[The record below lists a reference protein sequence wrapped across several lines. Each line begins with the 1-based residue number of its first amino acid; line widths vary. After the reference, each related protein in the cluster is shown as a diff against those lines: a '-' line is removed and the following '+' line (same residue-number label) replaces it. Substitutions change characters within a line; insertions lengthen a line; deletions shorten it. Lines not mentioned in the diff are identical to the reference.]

1 MPLLPRPGRPTD
13 SSKVRFS
20 FPWSSAFIW
29 LHLGVLCTISKVRLR
44 NTPRVPAGSRA
55 SNLGIRARLPLLLLF
70 SSSNTPLPPLSPPTR
85 SPKSPLIQPHG
96 PHPHRPS
103 AGRFREH
110 GAAHPV
116 LSALSARGMDALN
129 ESFDAIV
136 AHGQLRLLDSFR
148 TGRSLSHRR
157 TGRSLSPLGSGL
169 TSQLRYYG
177 RSYLMLKH
185 TL

>member
-1 MPLLPRPGRPTD
+1 MFCAQSAKYVYAIHRAFPQEAGRRTSEFALD
-13 SSKVRFS
+13 F
-20 FPWSSAFIW
+20 
-29 LHLGVLCTISKVRLR
+29 
-44 NTPRVPAGSRA
+44 
-55 SNLGIRARLPLLLLF
+55 LF
-70 SSSNTPLPPLSPPTR
+70 SSSSPPRIPPPPPLSPPTR